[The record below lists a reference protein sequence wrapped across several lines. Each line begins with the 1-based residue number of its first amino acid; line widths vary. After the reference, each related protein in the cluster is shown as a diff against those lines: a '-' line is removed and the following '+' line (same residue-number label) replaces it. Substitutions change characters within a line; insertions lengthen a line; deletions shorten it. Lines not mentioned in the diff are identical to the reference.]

1 METIEQFKQEQAKTI
16 EILER
21 LLEFVKEGQ
30 RFDVTDK
37 EGLLTKISAGI
48 NDVKSSKLKVVLVGG
63 FSEGKTSI
71 AAAWSGNYDPDTMKI
86 DISESS
92 DEVQVYHLSDF
103 DLIDTPGL
111 FGFKETENQV
121 KYKEITRRYVS
132 EANLLLYVMSPNNPI
147 KNSHKAELNW
157 LFKDLNLLSRV
168 VFVLSRFDEEVDLED
183 KDEYQERLKIKKEN
197 IMSRLRDFGIISE
210 SQEVPIVAVA
220 ANPFGEGFEYWL
232 LNIEEYNEIS
242 HIPDLQIAT
251 TNQIKNSGG
260 ENALVLATSQ
270 SIIKDVI
277 QKQMPIVQQKMVTVV
292 EEINRFKD
300 AMSDIQKEQNKSEKS
315 INAARLDLKD
325 YITELFTDLI
335 LQVKGTDMQTIED
348 FFEKNIGDEGIV
360 LETNI
365 QNEFERQLGKISHEI
380 SKTEINF
387 DASLSHYN
395 SMVGDLTLKGIKA
408 GGEFL
413 KNTKV
418 SNNTV
423 LAARKF
429 LMPSFKFKPWG
440 AIKLASNISK
450 GVNVVSS
457 FIGIG
462 LELWDSYSEVKK
474 QEKFK
479 EMKNSIKESLSEQR
493 KDYIEFINNSDQFFD
508 EFFPEYNNLLSRIN
522 EMEMEMTERESFI
535 NEFRHWEL
543 EGKSIEAD
551 FEVIS

>member
-37 EGLLTKISAGI
+37 EGLLTKISADI

-232 LNIEEYNEIS
+232 SNIEEYNEIS

-300 AMSDIQKEQNKSEKS
+300 AMSDIQKEQNKSEKV
-315 INAARLDLKD
+315 LTLP
-325 YITELFTDLI
+325 DLI
-335 LQVKGTDMQTIED
+335 
-348 FFEKNIGDEGIV
+348 
-360 LETNI
+360 
-365 QNEFERQLGKISHEI
+365 
-380 SKTEINF
+380 
-387 DASLSHYN
+387 
-395 SMVGDLTLKGIKA
+395 
-408 GGEFL
+408 
-413 KNTKV
+413 
-418 SNNTV
+418 
-423 LAARKF
+423 
-429 LMPSFKFKPWG
+429 
-440 AIKLASNISK
+440 
-450 GVNVVSS
+450 
-457 FIGIG
+457 
-462 LELWDSYSEVKK
+462 
-474 QEKFK
+474 
-479 EMKNSIKESLSEQR
+479 
-493 KDYIEFINNSDQFFD
+493 
-508 EFFPEYNNLLSRIN
+508 
-522 EMEMEMTERESFI
+522 
-535 NEFRHWEL
+535 
-543 EGKSIEAD
+543 
-551 FEVIS
+551 